1 MQANI
6 INITPFQIYVR
17 FLFSASKKYMLEGE
31 EESVKKAYT
40 EILETLVK
48 DVTESEREAIKSR
61 RARRKEI
68 MSKPEKVIEYM
79 ALKDDDAVPDFWKNF
94 KPGSPI
100 RSALLSFKN
109 FVLAKK
115 YYRIELDSGDPV
127 FKAIE
132 KITQWTWD
140 KRKVGH
146 GKDAKGLDQLGY
158 RQIRITKI
166 QRVENL
172 TLYERYSAHRK
183 RTIITTHQKGKKQCK
198 AVENLPG
205 STGPVMTQS
214 LTECPVLQ
222 HELFPQVN
230 EHFFFHG
237 TSKDVIDA
245 ICNNGL
251 DFRVGS
257 QNAMY
262 GAGIYG
268 AESSTKADQYVGM

>member
-6 INITPFQIYVR
+6 INITSFQIYVR
-17 FLFSASKKYMLEGE
+17 FLSSASKKYMLEGE

-48 DVTESEREAIKSR
+48 DVTENEREAIKSR

-79 ALKDDDAVPDFWKNF
+79 ALKDDDAVPDYWKNF
-94 KPGSPI
+94 KPGSLI
-100 RSALLSFKN
+100 THALQSFKL
-109 FVLAKK
+109 FAKDFI
-115 YYRIELDSGDPV
+115 RVDLDSSDPV

-132 KITQWTWD
+132 KTTQSTWD
-140 KRKVGH
+140 ELKVGH

-158 RQIRITKI
+158 RRIRITKI
-166 QRVENL
+166 QRIENL
-172 TLYERYSAHRK
+172 KLYERYSAHRK
-183 RTIITTHQKGKKQCK
+183 RTFIKTHQKSKKQCK
-198 AVENLPG
+198 TVENLPG
-205 STGPVMTQS
+205 SYGRVMTQG
-214 LTECPVLQ
+214 LTECPVFQ

-237 TSKDVIDA
+237 TSKGVIDVI
-245 ICNNGL
+245 CNSGL
-251 DFRVGS
+251 DSRVAS
-257 QNAMY
+257 LKAMY